1 MCSFSD
7 LSGVC
12 SQVLHSRRQ
21 SSKDLDFL
29 LGVQVQSTQSLT
41 VNLSLVSA
49 PSSEGPIEEGVLV
62 FMLAF

>member
-29 LGVQVQSTQSLT
+29 LGVQIQSTQSLT
-41 VNLSLVSA
+41 ANLSLVSA